1 MINNKMNRVTKMI
14 KNNKNK
20 LNLQILNKLCKL
32 LRIYYNNIIL
42 FNINNQISNNYKKII
57 NNYIK

>member
-1 MINNKMNRVTKMI
+1 MIRMTKMI
-14 KNNKNK
+14 NNNKNK
-20 LNLQILNKLCKL
+20 LNLQILNKLCKP

-42 FNINNQISNNYKKII
+42 FNINNQISNSYKKIA